1 VWEVS
6 ELERDAVTEIANIA
20 VGRAAASLRQLV
32 GHEVLLEVPSVEIL
46 TREAASQVI
55 ATPGNRQL
63 VAVCQDFEGA
73 LSGRALLIFPESNSL
88 ELVRVIVGK
97 DFAIE
102 DIIDLEKEALAE
114 TGNIILNCCVATMAN
129 ILKQNLT
136 MSLPSVVRGTG
147 RDLFN
152 DARSEESLVL
162 FLYINF
168 EISRKEIRG
177 YLALLLDL
185 PSLAALKTMI
195 NQFLTSVE
203 HQGS

>member
-195 NQFLTSVE
+195 SQFLTSVE